1 MCPRRTRVRLGAM
14 FCSPR
19 ERTDLLLSQTKPRRL
34 ALRGPTRGRRI
45 REGDA
50 RKDLLERPKQRCCIS
65 NHMLQSWSPG
75 SFRKSIDGPLDEVEV
90 TFELGELTIRAAIP
104 VALDA
109 VTNFDSVLALDKG
122 KRKADPSNSL
132 KRTNSAHSNLAV
144 VLSQISVHASS
155 LQVVDVLGTPPREL
169 ARPE

>member
-1 MCPRRTRVRLGAM
+1 VYICIELKLDVPSPNTSPLGRHVIPANVKNF
-14 FCSPR
+14 FCRKPNLVVGLFGAQLADDAF
-19 ERTDLLLSQTKPRRL
+19 ER
-34 ALRGPTRGRRI
+34 A
-45 REGDA
+45 
-50 RKDLLERPKQRCCIS
+50 RCCIS

-90 TFELGELTIRAAIP
+90 TFELGELRIRAAIP
-104 VALDA
+104 VALDV

-155 LQVVDVLGTPPREL
+155 LQVVEVLGTPPREL